1 MVERIFITGGDF
13 FWGSVNPHHH
23 KKALMV
29 IIDKQGGIVKIR
41 IARGSVDDPFISLET
56 LLHFLWVSSGCH
68 Y

>member
-1 MVERIFITGGDF
+1 
-13 FWGSVNPHHH
+13 
-23 KKALMV
+23 MV